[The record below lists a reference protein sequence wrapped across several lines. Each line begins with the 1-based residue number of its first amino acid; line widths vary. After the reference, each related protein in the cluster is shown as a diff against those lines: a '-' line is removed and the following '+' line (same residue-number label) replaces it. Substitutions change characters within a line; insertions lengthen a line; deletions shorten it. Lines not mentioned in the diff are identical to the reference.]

1 MRPLPEIRILKLDDS
16 ELDTT
21 VAIQKDQKV
30 PWHVIATPPKPGV
43 DLEWSTIVKESDHV
57 VVPLFRVRGNPMDL
71 VSLGMVIGRQLPD
84 EVKEVRILYAELS
97 DGRMAIGIAGKE

>member
-1 MRPLPEIRILKLDDS
+1 MRPLPEIRILKLEDS

-21 VAIQKDQKV
+21 VAIQKEQKV
-30 PWHVIATPPKPGV
+30 PWYVIAAPPKPGV
-43 DLEWSTIVKESDHV
+43 DLEWSTVVKESNHA
-57 VVPLFRVRGNPMDL
+57 VVPMFRIRGTPMDL

-84 EVKEVRILYAELS
+84 EVKEVRILYAELP